1 MDPYQLKKDYGDQL
15 VFWGGG
21 VDTQG
26 ILPMGTP
33 EEVREDVK
41 RNLDAL
47 MPGGGYVFNTVHNI
61 QADVPTE
68 NLVAMIETFK
78 EYGVY

>member
-1 MDPYQLKKDYGDQL
+1 
-15 VFWGGG
+15 
-21 VDTQG
+21 
-26 ILPMGTP
+26 
-33 EEVREDVK
+33 
-41 RNLDAL
+41 